1 MLNPDQLEQLGNT
14 VQAMFDPVS
23 DFLLKE
29 IARRVAQA
37 GQLTSTASYE
47 VWKLQTLGKS
57 QEEIKKKL
65 QKLLNVSKKELE
77 ELLTQS
83 AEVGYNFDLSS
94 LPTADALPFAEN
106 TAVQGIIQMI
116 QNEVLVSVNNLTGTT
131 AIGFDDASKKFHS
144 LDEAI
149 HKACDFAFQKVSS
162 GAQDYG
168 SAVRDATRQLANRGI
183 MSFDYASG
191 VKTEMGAAVR
201 RNVMGSLGLMQEQIA
216 EENHDALG
224 ANGWE
229 ISAHFASAPDHE
241 PIQGKQYSDAEYKK
255 LNESLVR
262 RIGTLNC
269 GHSAHPIILGVSE
282 PQYTSAQLARMRNE
296 NDKGTYFNGE
306 HFSTYE
312 ATQRQRAYERAIR
325 KSKRRISVTE
335 SEMAVKGSPIL
346 QDQLQIDKTKLR
358 LLNKEYRD
366 FSKATGLRLQRE
378 RLWVPTK

>member
-65 QKLLNVSKKELE
+65 QKLMNVSKKELE

-106 TAVQGIIQMI
+106 TAVQGIIQMV
-116 QNEVLVSVNNLTGTT
+116 QNEVLVSVNNITGTT

-216 EENHDALG
+216 EENHDSLG

-282 PQYTSAQLARMRNE
+282 PQYTSRQLAHMRNV
-296 NDKGTYFNGE
+296 NDKGAYFNGE

-335 SEMAVKGSPIL
+335 SEMSVQSSPEL

-378 RLWVPTK
+378 RLWVPGK

>member
-1 MLNPDQLEQLGNT
+1 MLNPDQLEKLGNT
-14 VQAMFDPVS
+14 VQAMLEPVS
-23 DFLLKE
+23 DFLIRE

-65 QKLLNVSKKELE
+65 QKMLNVSKKELD
-77 ELLTQS
+77 ELMTQS

-94 LPTADALPFAEN
+94 LLTADALAFADN
-106 TAVQGIIQMI
+106 SAVQGIIEMVKHSTLSSI
-116 QNEVLVSVNNLTGTT
+116 DNLTGTT
-131 AIGFDDASKKFHS
+131 VIGFDDASKQFHS

-149 HKACDFAFQKVSS
+149 HKACDFAFEKVSS

-168 SAVRDATRQLANRGI
+168 SAVRDATRQLANKGI

-201 RNVMGSLGLMQEQIA
+201 SNVIGGLGLMQVQSA
-216 EENHDALG
+216 QRNHDVLG

-229 ISAHFASAPDHE
+229 ISAHAAPAPDHE
-241 PIQGKQYSDAEYKK
+241 PIQGKQYSDEAYKK
-255 LNESLVR
+255 LNDSLVR

-296 NDKGTYFNGE
+296 NDKGTYFKGE